1 MKQASMA
8 NEAGFIAQ
16 RSKLH
21 LPSKLYSFLLLNRA
35 CRDVYKIVYDGI
47 DGKTGK
53 RVDL

>member
-1 MKQASMA
+1 MQQASMT
-8 NEAGFIAQ
+8 NEACFIAQ

-21 LPSKLYSFLLLNRA
+21 LPSKLYSFLLFNRT

>member
-8 NEAGFIAQ
+8 NEAGFIAH

-21 LPSKLYSFLLLNRA
+21 LPPKLYSFLLLNRA

>member
-1 MKQASMA
+1 MKQASMG

-21 LPSKLYSFLLLNRA
+21 LPPKLYSFLLLNRA

>member
-1 MKQASMA
+1 MQQASMA
-8 NEAGFIAQ
+8 NEACFIAQ
-16 RSKLH
+16 RSTLH
-21 LPSKLYSFLLLNRA
+21 LPSKLYSFLLFNRA

>member
-1 MKQASMA
+1 MQQVSMA
-8 NEAGFIAQ
+8 NEACFIAQ

-21 LPSKLYSFLLLNRA
+21 LPSKLYSFLLFNRA
-35 CRDVYKIVYDGI
+35 CRDVYKIIYDGI